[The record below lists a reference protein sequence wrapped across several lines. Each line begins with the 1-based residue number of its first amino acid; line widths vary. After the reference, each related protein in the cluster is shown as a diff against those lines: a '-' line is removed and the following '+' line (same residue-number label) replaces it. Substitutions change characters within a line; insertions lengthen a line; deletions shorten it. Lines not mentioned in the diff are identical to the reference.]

1 MKYKKLRELN
11 PKSAGFCAGAVQ
23 LRAMIAF
30 ALCLVLLNCF
40 WAALWASILRAGA
53 PQTSRHL
60 LEAGREPAQ
69 LRGLWYITPLSPLG
83 SRHSLLVVCS
93 VCPGLLWSLSGGV
106 YLKCVRSMPGGTCET
121 SAGDVM
127 ETHTARLIWG
137 WCSCTENQR
146 DHVHKAVPFRRRGG
160 GY

>member
-23 LRAMIAF
+23 LHATVAF

-40 WAALWASILRAGA
+40 WAALWASLLKAGA
-53 PQTSRHL
+53 PQTSWRL
-60 LEAGREPAQ
+60 LEAGRERAR
-69 LRGLWYITPLSPLG
+69 LRGLWSITPLWRLG

-93 VCPGLLWSLSGGV
+93 VCPGLWWSLSRGV
-106 YLKCVRSMPGGTCET
+106 YLKCVRSMPGGACET
-121 SAGDVM
+121 GAADVT
-127 ETHTARLIWG
+127 ETHTARLVWR

-146 DHVHKAVPFRRRGG
+146 DHVHKAVPFRRQGG